1 MYTLLA
7 PGMALL
13 RRVGVAGKFGVLA
26 VVLLVPIVIS
36 GAASFRT
43 DSGSIA
49 VVQRERSGLRYLD
62 ALAQLHMQIGTLR
75 DVIAHGQVASP
86 AVLTAIQDVDELDA
100 QLGATFRVHPRW
112 QELRAQLSAL
122 GEVTLDQEASL
133 SRVRTADWE
142 LDRLAA
148 AVADSSGL
156 ITDTRLDAYYVVIV
170 LVDRIPRLL
179 EARAEANQLAA
190 EAQPGT
196 VGVDLAVA
204 LRQMTGVDQQLRSDL
219 DKAWQ
224 ATRSAQLQRQTS
236 AEVAAVTQLVDRAT
250 SRLAMAAGG
259 SPYGDTRVDGRV
271 AGGLSESDLPV
282 AVARLSARL
291 TTGLSGLLGDREEQ
305 LRQDRFRHTVL
316 TAAPVLLS
324 AYLFLAL
331 FRSTAGAV
339 RRLLDD
345 ISAVTDGPAQD
356 GDPLPGKDEFAQMSR
371 AVAYTRDHL
380 TGLLGELRYSA
391 THDQLTAL
399 ANRNLFTEKLR
410 EALAGPPVPLAVVL
424 LDLDGFKDLNDS
436 FGHGLGDRLLQVVG
450 ARFHRVTRRDDLVA
464 RFGGDEFALLLTDV
478 DQQAAGELVAQ
489 VHRSLEQPVD
499 LEGRPLRLRVS
510 AGIATGIA
518 GGIDAVELIRNAD
531 VALYAA
537 KAAGKGR
544 SATFEPQMHDHT
556 VERTELS
563 VDLAQAVAAGDL
575 VTHYQPLVDL
585 VTGQVHGVEALAR
598 WHHAERG
605 WVSPSLFIPLAE
617 TTGLIDEIG
626 RQMLVAG
633 VRTLAWLRDEFPD
646 HPPLTMDVNL
656 SAPQLGND
664 ALVGEIMSLVDETGI
679 DPSWL
684 VLEITESALV
694 EDVETALR
702 RLGQLAATG
711 VRIALDDF
719 GTGYSSLSYLRRLP
733 IHMLKIDK
741 SFVDDL
747 GHGDDLDQGDGRS
760 RALLQSIVG
769 IARSL
774 GLQSVAEGIET
785 PAQAAVLRDLGCT
798 LGQGYLFSRPVT
810 AHQVRELLRA
820 QHRLPTQR
828 SAASTS
834 ERRTGATFS

>member
-1 MYTLLA
+1 MHTLLA

-13 RRVGVAGKFGVLA
+13 RRVGVAGKFAVLA
-26 VVLLVPIVIS
+26 VVLLVPILSSGVVANLTDTRAIS
-36 GAASFRT
+36 
-43 DSGSIA
+43 
-49 VVQRERSGLRYLD
+49 VVQRERDGLRYLD
-62 ALAQLHMQIGTLR
+62 ALAQLHTQVGTLR
-75 DVIAHGQVASP
+75 DVMAHGQAASP

-100 QLGATFRVHPRW
+100 
-112 QELRAQLSAL
+112 AL
-122 GEVTLDQEASL
+122 GGRFGVHNRWRDVRAELTALSDPALTAEARL
-133 SRVRTADWE
+133 NGVRAADWE
-142 LDRLAA
+142 LDRLSAD
-148 AVADSSGL
+148 VADASGL
-156 ITDTRLDAYYVVIV
+156 ITDTRLDAYYLVIV

-190 EAQPGT
+190 RTTPGT

-204 LRQMTGVDQQLRSDL
+204 LRQMTGADQQIRADL

-224 ATRSAQLQRQTS
+224 ASESPRLQRQTS
-236 AEVAAVTQLVDRAT
+236 GEVAAVGQLVARAT
-250 SRLAMAAGG
+250 DRLAMATGG
-259 SPYGDTRVDGRV
+259 DPYGSASGTARADGRL
-271 AGGLSESDLPV
+271 AGALGESDLPA
-282 AVARLSARL
+282 AVARLSSRL
-291 TTGLSGLLGDREEQ
+291 STGLSGLLADREAE
-305 LRQDRFRHTVL
+305 LRQDRYRRNVL
-316 TAAPVLLS
+316 TAVPVLLS

-331 FRSTAGAV
+331 SRSTTGAV
-339 RRLLDD
+339 RRLLRD
-345 ISAVTDGPAQD
+345 ISAVTDGSVRD
-356 GDPLPGKDEFAQMSR
+356 DDPLPGKDEFAQMSR
-371 AVAYTRDHL
+371 EVTYTRDHL
-380 TGLLGELRYSA
+380 TALLGELRYSA
-391 THDQLTAL
+391 THDKLTAL
-399 ANRNLFTEKLR
+399 ANRNLFTEKLT
-410 EALAGPPVPLAVVL
+410 ELLAGPPVPLAVVL

-464 RFGGDEFALLLTDV
+464 RFGGDEFALLLVDV
-478 DQQAAGELVAQ
+478 DGKQAGELVGQ
-489 VHRSLEQPVD
+489 VHQSLEQPVE

-510 AGIATGIA
+510 AGIATGVA
-518 GGIDAVELIRNAD
+518 GSIDPVALIRNAD

-544 SATFEPQMHDHT
+544 SVTFEPQMHDHT

-585 VTGQVHGVEALAR
+585 ATGAIYGVEALAR
-598 WHHAERG
+598 WNHPTRG
-605 WVSPSLFIPLAE
+605 WVSPTLFIPLAE
-617 TTGLIDEIG
+617 TTGLIDEVG

-646 HPPLTMDVNL
+646 HPPLTLDVNL

-664 ALVGEIMSLVDETGI
+664 ALVGDIMGLVDETGI
-679 DPSWL
+679 DPAWL

-694 EDVETALR
+694 EDAETALR

-719 GTGYSSLSYLRRLP
+719 GTGYSSLNYLRRMP

-741 SFVDDL
+741 SFI
-747 GHGDDLDQGDGRS
+747 DDLDGSDGRGE
-760 RALLQSIVG
+760 ALLRSIVG

-785 PAQAAVLRDLGCT
+785 PEQAAVMKDLGCT

-810 AHQVRELLRA
+810 AHQIREQLRA
-820 QHRLPTQR
+820 ERRLPTQR
-828 SAASTS
+828 SARSS
-834 ERRTGATFS
+834 SPQRG

>member
-1 MYTLLA
+1 MHALLA
-7 PGMALL
+7 PGTALL

-26 VVLLVPIVIS
+26 IVLLLPIMVS
-36 GAASFRT
+36 GVVAY
-43 DSGSIA
+43 DSDSRAIE
-49 VVQRERSGLRYLD
+49 VVRRERSGLRYLD
-62 ALAQLHMQIGTLR
+62 ALGQLHIQIGTLR

-86 AVLTAIQDVDELDA
+86 AVLTAIQDVDELDRE
-100 QLGATFRVHPRW
+100 LGGRFGVSTRW
-112 QELRAQLSAL
+112 RELRADLAGL
-122 GEVTLDQEASL
+122 GDLTMDQDTRLA
-133 SRVRTADWE
+133 RVRAADWAI
-142 LDRLAA
+142 DRLAA
-148 AVADSSGL
+148 SVADASGL
-156 ITDTRLDAYYVVIV
+156 ITDSHLDAYYVVVV

-179 EARAEANQLAA
+179 EARAEANQLAVESPRGA
-190 EAQPGT
+190 L
-196 VGVDLAVA
+196 GVDLAVA
-204 LRQMTGVDQQLRSDL
+204 LRQMTAVDQQIRSDL

-224 ATRSAQLQRQTS
+224 ATDSPALQRQTS
-236 AEVAAVTQLVDRAT
+236 AEVAAVSELVSRAT
-250 SRLAMAAGG
+250 TRLAMATGG
-259 SPYGDTRVDGRV
+259 DPYGSGPMDGRL
-271 AGGLSESDLPV
+271 GRGLSESDLPV

-291 TTGLSGLLGDREEQ
+291 TTGLSGLLGAREEQ
-305 LRQDRFRHTVL
+305 LRQDRFRQTSL
-316 TAAPVLLS
+316 TAMPVLLS

-331 FRSTAGAV
+331 FRSTTSDV
-339 RRLLDD
+339 RRLLRD
-345 ISAVTDGPAQD
+345 ISAVTDGSVRD
-356 GDPLPGKDEFAQMSR
+356 EDPLPGKDEFAQMSR
-371 AVAYTRDHL
+371 AVTYTRDHL
-380 TGLLGELRYSA
+380 AALLGELRYSA
-391 THDQLTAL
+391 THDRLTAL
-399 ANRNLFTEKLR
+399 ANRNLFTEKLE
-410 EALAGPPVPLAVVL
+410 EALAGPPTPLAVVL

-478 DQQAAGELVAQ
+478 DAKDAAERVAQ
-489 VHRSLEQPVD
+489 VHQSLEQPVD
-499 LEGRPLRLRVS
+499 LDGRPLRLRVS
-510 AGIATGIA
+510 AGIAA
-518 GGIDAVELIRNAD
+518 GVPGTIGAVELIRNAD

-544 SATFEPQMHDHT
+544 SVSFEPQMHDHT

-585 VTGQVHGVEALAR
+585 RTGQVRGVEALAR
-598 WHHAERG
+598 WNHPVRG
-605 WVSPSLFIPLAE
+605 WVPPTLFIPLAE

-656 SAPQLGND
+656 SAPQLGNP

-719 GTGYSSLSYLRRLP
+719 GTGYSSLNYLRRMP

-741 SFVDDL
+741 SFIDDL
-747 GHGDDLDQGDGRS
+747 GGPDGRGE
-760 RALLQSIVG
+760 ALLRSIVG

-774 GLQSVAEGIET
+774 GLSSVAEGIET
-785 PAQAAVLRDLGCT
+785 PEQAAALRDLGCD
-798 LGQGYLFSRPVT
+798 LGQGYLFSRPIT
-810 AHQVRELLRA
+810 AQQVREQLRA
-820 QHRLPTQR
+820 ERRLPAQR
-828 SAASTS
+828 SASLPTDRS
-834 ERRTGATFS
+834 PDHRTAR